1 MECTFD
7 IKVAEPQKNDMLFKP
22 HINFRIKQL
31 NMTPNCMTEMEIDEQ
46 IDFLI
51 RDVAKLRKKAKKKL
65 KEAKLRHDKLL
76 MEK

>member
-7 IKVAEPQKNDMLFKP
+7 IKVAEPQKNDMLFRP
-22 HINFRIKQL
+22 YINFRIKQL

-46 IDFLI
+46 IDLLI